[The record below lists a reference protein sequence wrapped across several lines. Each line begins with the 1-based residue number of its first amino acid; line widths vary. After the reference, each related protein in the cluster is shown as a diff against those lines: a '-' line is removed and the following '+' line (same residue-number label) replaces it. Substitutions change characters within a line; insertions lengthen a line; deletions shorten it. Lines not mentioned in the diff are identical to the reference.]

1 MITTPTLHISN
12 ITGLNLDVF
21 LALLEYD
28 LIYKIVYPSQTTLA
42 RQVKCS
48 RQKANE
54 VIGFLKLNGCII
66 AKYRHRASCIYK
78 ISGYFYT
85 KDVWHELVALFPH
98 LRKYTAKV
106 LLENKA
112 TQFLQ
117 KLTGSSKVTPLNTRD
132 NFNTN
137 NACAREE
144 KLARIVDPTIQ
155 RIVPFK
161 LTPSQLIKYA
171 AFPIQCLQ
179 EGVDKL
185 KPRKFIR
192 DPFRWLFK
200 VCLQWCT
207 DNFVT
212 PVWDHV
218 GLLFASIMKKVTKT
232 PRQQQKEKVEYKNKS
247 VVNYAYKP
255 KEPQK
260 PKKEEVV
267 RGPEYFRNEWLKIA
281 INRST
286 AGLGNFNFY
295 MKHKTPYDAYI
306 IDCYPND
313 KELVEKVI
321 AAIGNMSIKDED
333 ARIRI
338 ARHLSNGDPLTEKQR
353 DHLKSIPDSRYT
365 ADENSPQNRR
375 SADECRQAGIDS
387 DSSDGRSE
395 RFEQTGIFGPTW
407 MGQP

>member
-12 ITGLNLDVF
+12 ITGLKLDVF

-28 LIYKIVYPSQTTLA
+28 LLYNIVYPSQSTLA
-42 RQVKCS
+42 RQVECS
-48 RQKANE
+48 RQKANKA
-54 VIGFLKLNGCII
+54 IGFLKLNGYIV

-98 LRKYTAKV
+98 LRKYTLKV

-117 KLTGSSKVTPLNTRD
+117 KITGSAKVTPLNTRD

-144 KLARIVDPTIQ
+144 KLALLVDPATQ

-161 LTPSQLIKYA
+161 LSQKELIKYQ
-171 AFPIQCLQ
+171 AFPRECLQ
-179 EGVDKL
+179 KGVDKF
-185 KPRKFIR
+185 KNTKFVR

-207 DNFVT
+207 DNFIQ

-218 GLLFASIMKKVTKT
+218 GLLFATIMKKVTKT
-232 PRQQQKEKVEYKNKS
+232 PKTQQKEKMEYKNKS
-247 VVNYAYKP
+247 VVNYPSKQ
-255 KEPQK
+255 PQK
-260 PKKEEVV
+260 QKKEEVV
-267 RGPEYFRNEWLKIA
+267 KGDDYYRDQYLKHE
-281 INRST
+281 INRT
-286 AGLGNFNFY
+286 
-295 MKHKTPYDAYI
+295 TPQFAQYARFMGTCNPYKNDI
-306 IDCYPND
+306 LKVDWGIDR
-313 KELVEKVI
+313 ELIEWALNAVEKQEICNEEVRI
-321 AAIGNMSIKDED
+321 FV
-333 ARIRI
+333 ARVLAYGTPIEEKNRSYLNFIR
-338 ARHLSNGDPLTEKQR
+338 Q
-353 DHLKSIPDSRYT
+353 SRYN

-375 SADECRQAGIDS
+375 SADECRQAVIDS
-387 DSSDGRSE
+387 DSSDRRSE
-395 RFEQTGIFGPTW
+395 RFEQAGIFGKAW
-407 MGQP
+407 MG